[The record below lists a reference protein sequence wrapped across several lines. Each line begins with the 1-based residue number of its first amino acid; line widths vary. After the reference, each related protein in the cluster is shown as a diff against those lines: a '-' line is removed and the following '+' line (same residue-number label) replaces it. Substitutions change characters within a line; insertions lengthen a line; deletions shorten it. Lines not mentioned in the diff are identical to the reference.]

1 MIINKNTC
9 FKSHFGL
16 IKTQSIYAKSS
27 SPASDAASSSRL
39 SFICKL
45 SVGEI
50 RIGSSALPFFTIIR
64 PSLVQ
69 KLSIVLAFFG
79 GLHLK
84 SWTLLNIDDFYLA
97 FNFTICTV
105 CFQKMRGGR

>member
-16 IKTQSIYAKSS
+16 VKTQSIYAKSS

-39 SFICKL
+39 SFIFKL

-50 RIGSSALPFFTIIR
+50 RIGSSALPFFTIFR

-69 KLSIVLAFFG
+69 KLSIVLAFLRG
-79 GLHLK
+79 RR
-84 SWTLLNIDDFYLA
+84 DY
-97 FNFTICTV
+97 CTTA
-105 CFQKMRGGR
+105 